1 MFQREN
7 LSLETS
13 WDEEQR
19 QGAEIIEKKLWLDQS
34 FVERRW
40 DGMGLGEGERSMTI
54 SAGDVKGKTA
64 CFSLVPFSARSLR
77 KRTPLSVITG
87 SGSTLQKRKRSK
99 CQVGYCPRVCISLD
113 DHVRSGP
120 YFYISMRTFF
130 LVFTV
135 RVHVL

>member
-13 WDEEQR
+13 WDEEQKQR
-19 QGAEIIEKKLWLDQS
+19 AEIIEKKLWLDQS

-77 KRTPLSVITG
+77 KRAPPPQSLPGRVRLYKKEKG
-87 SGSTLQKRKRSK
+87 RNARSA
-99 CQVGYCPRVCISLD
+99 
-113 DHVRSGP
+113 
-120 YFYISMRTFF
+120 T
-130 LVFTV
+130 
-135 RVHVL
+135 VHVCVYHWMITSDLVRIFTFQCELSF